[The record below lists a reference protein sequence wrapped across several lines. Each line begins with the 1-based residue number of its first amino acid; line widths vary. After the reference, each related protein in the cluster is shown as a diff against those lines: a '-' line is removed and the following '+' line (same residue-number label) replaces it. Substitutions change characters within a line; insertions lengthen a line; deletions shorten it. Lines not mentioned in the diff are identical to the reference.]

1 MSHVP
6 PDQRDSSMNTCRT
19 CQHTTTKPGHTGI
32 YNRGFRNCAHLPT
45 YQYVSGSAECRLN
58 PPKWEQKK

>member
-1 MSHVP
+1 
-6 PDQRDSSMNTCRT
+6 MNTCRT
-19 CQHTTTKPGHTGI
+19 CQHANTKPGHTAI
-32 YNRGFRNCAHLPT
+32 YSRGFRNCAHLPT